1 MADTRKPPAGA
12 PPSQDKTET
21 EAAQPAAAG
30 GKKAADNTPATR
42 EDIAAMRFE
51 VGEMA
56 MQFAD
61 GMQQLNATMERM
73 VLGFEH
79 TLRGFDKVIEA
90 VSQQQQPAQRRP
102 APERSTAPAPAR
114 SSGLSVDRDISDRG
128 DEEPVAPSGEFRLGP
143 GDRPPPGLD
152 VPTGHVAVRLKQGHS
167 LKMAGGK
174 SASGGDWIVK
184 PARELLAPAF
194 RRIVETAEEIEDNAR
209 KAAAAAAAK
218 RNTGSSA
225 LFDGFRRQ
233 AIQQGDHMRAR
244 AREQAA
250 ADVASIRPS
259 RDVGQDVPMRDSS
272 PPVPAHMTKD
282 FQPPQQS

>member
-152 VPTGHVAVRLKQGHS
+152 VPSAGYSFEWDDGNGSWYVEMYRDNTIKSDVVRAVSYYDLKQTG
-167 LKMAGGK
+167 AGLG
-174 SASGGDWIVK
+174 V
-184 PARELLAPAF
+184 F
-194 RRIVETAEEIEDNAR
+194 
-209 KAAAAAAAK
+209 AAAVC
-218 RNTGSSA
+218 
-225 LFDGFRRQ
+225 D
-233 AIQQGDHMRAR
+233 
-244 AREQAA
+244 
-250 ADVASIRPS
+250 
-259 RDVGQDVPMRDSS
+259 
-272 PPVPAHMTKD
+272 
-282 FQPPQQS
+282 